1 MRLTRPKIIIGS
13 VVAAGILG
21 GSVAGVASASGTGSP
36 ATFYGCVRTG
46 GTGFSKGTVFDVS
59 AKTQLTCPAHSY
71 RISWQGSVYSR
82 PAPSPSPKSSSPAPS
97 PSPKS
102 SSPSSTTPSASPTTT
117 PSASPSPTGGSSAWF
132 TAGGT
137 VPNGNLQLGYRDNVW
152 SSDAAAAGYTF
163 TDLSSSPN
171 NSTLGNF
178 STKLNANP
186 SNREVVAGPDLQG
199 ITYSA
204 IPASLKSSFAVT
216 PPANNT
222 GLDYE
227 YNYDIWLTTAAKA
240 KAFDWSSDLE
250 LMIWTYTVSQTPAGS
265 KVGTLPD
272 GSAVWVAGNN
282 VSGTVSIVLPRNETR
297 GTVDITALVSEL
309 KAKGYVTSADNG
321 ILDVEYGIECPY
333 GGGNTFGVNQF
344 SVTGTPN
351 PAQPGSG
358 WVGAP

>member
-1 MRLTRPKIIIGS
+1 VRLTRLKVIIGS
-13 VVAAGILG
+13 VAATGIL
-21 GSVAGVASASGTGSP
+21 AGTLATVASASGTGNP
-36 ATFYGCVRTG
+36 TTLYGCLRTG
-46 GTGFSKGTVFDVS
+46 GHGFSKGTVFDVS
-59 AKTQLTCPAHSY
+59 ATTRPTCPAGSLG
-71 RISWQGSVYSR
+71 ISWQGSVYS
-82 PAPSPSPKSSSPAPS
+82 SPGSGSSP
-97 PSPKS
+97 S
-102 SSPSSTTPSASPTTT
+102 SSPSSSPTSPSPSATTPSASPTTS
-117 PSASPSPTGGSSAWF
+117 SASPSPTGGSSAWF

-137 VPNGNLQLGYRDNVW
+137 VPNGNLRLDYRDNVW
-152 SSDAAAAGYTF
+152 SGDAAAVGYTF
-163 TDLSSSPN
+163 TDLSSSPTH
-171 NSTLGNF
+171 STDGNF
-178 STKLNANP
+178 STKLNAKP
-186 SNREVVAGPDLQG
+186 SNGEVVAGPDLQG
-199 ITYSA
+199 VAYSA

-250 LMIWTYTVSQTPAGS
+250 LMIWTYTVRQTPAGS

-282 VSGTVSIVLPRNETR
+282 VDGTVSIVLPQNQTS
-297 GTVDITALVSEL
+297 GTVDISALVSEL

-333 GGGNTFGVNQF
+333 GGGNTFSVTQF

-351 PAQPGSG
+351 PATTGSW
-358 WVGAP
+358 WVGAQ